1 MAIPNLLPI
10 ASMNKTAVAAMPEA
24 NSQFA
29 ESAEADSAGAKNAP
43 LPAPV
48 ADELAAAS
56 SPQQD
61 SDQIRVKV
69 PGIGTRSVRAQR
81 RLLSALLTVSLVVV
95 LPAFAYKLQLLDTL
109 AQQIAATGQALMQSQ
124 RLAKSVTQALVG
136 NPQAFADMA
145 SSTAVLSQSIA
156 ALEQGDVGMRIQ
168 ALPQDIQPA
177 LRPTLALVE
186 QAKKS
191 SNTIMAQQKILEQIG
206 VALVRI
212 NRQSEDLLELTKT
225 ISSMKQ
231 QQGASPGDISAVGEL
246 STLTQRIGKST
257 NEFLTSQGASPEAVF
272 LLGKDLNAFKD
283 IAQGLLEGSADLR
296 LNATQDKP
304 TREKLVELIG
314 MFEET
319 RSQAGAILNN
329 LQMLVAV
336 RQAQSGVIKDSEP
349 LREQLEA
356 LQKQLSDRTREGLLA
371 TGTLA
376 PLALL
381 VLLSGLGLW
390 YVQAQEGRIRLGFA
404 QTQAQTALENSQSA
418 QQSAQDAK
426 RINDS
431 TQAAILRL
439 MNELQAV
446 AGGDLTKEATVSE
459 DITGAI
465 ADSVNYTVEE
475 LRSLIMSV
483 QGAAERVTQTSATV
497 DRTTQALLAASDA
510 QLQDIRQAGRS
521 VLEMAGRITD
531 VSAQAQESAL
541 VARQSLQAAES
552 GLQAVQSTIGGM
564 NTIRDQIQE
573 TSKRIKRL
581 GESSQEIGE
590 ITDLISDITEQTNV
604 LALNAAI
611 QAASAGEAGRGF
623 SVVAEEVQRLAER
636 SADATRQ
643 IAALVKMIQ
652 TDAQNAMGAMERS
665 AQGVVAGAQLT
676 DNAGE
681 ALTEIDRVSRQVAQ
695 QIVQISGAASREAE
709 LASGVAQNIQIIFAG
724 TEKTADGTR
733 VTASQVRELSQTA
746 QELRQ
751 SVARFKI
758 A

>member
-10 ASMNKTAVAAMPEA
+10 ASMNKSAVVAIPAAH
-24 NSQFA
+24 SQFA
-29 ESAEADSAGAKNAP
+29 DGAEADSAADDKAP
-43 LPAPV
+43 LPALL
-48 ADELAAAS
+48 ADALAAAP
-56 SPQQD
+56 SPQQNA
-61 SDQIRVKV
+61 SEILVKV

-95 LPAFAYKLQLLDTL
+95 LPAFAYKLLLLDAL
-109 AQQIAATGQALMQSQ
+109 SQQIAATGQALMQSQ

-136 NPQAFADMA
+136 DPQAFADMA
-145 SSTAVLSQSIA
+145 SSTAVLSKSIT
-156 ALEQGDVGMRIQ
+156 ALEQGDAGMRIQ

-177 LRPTLALVE
+177 LRPTLTLVE

-283 IAQGLLEGSADLR
+283 IAQGLLDGSADLR
-296 LNATQDKP
+296 LNATQDKT

-319 RSQAGAILNN
+319 RAQAGAILNN
-329 LQMLVAV
+329 LQVLVAV

-404 QTQAQTALENSQSA
+404 QTQAQTALDNSKSA
-418 QQSAQDAK
+418 QQAAQDAK

-475 LRSLIMSV
+475 LRLLIMSV

-521 VLEMAGRITD
+521 VVEMAGRITD
-531 VSAQAQESAL
+531 VSAQAQDSAL

-681 ALTEIDRVSRQVAQ
+681 ALAEIDRVSRQVAQ

-733 VTASQVRELSQTA
+733 ATARQVRELSQTA
-746 QELRQ
+746 QELLQ

>member
-10 ASMNKTAVAAMPEA
+10 ASMNKTAVAAIPA
-24 NSQFA
+24 AHSQFA
-29 ESAEADSAGAKNAP
+29 DGAEADSAADDKAP
-43 LPAPV
+43 LPALL
-48 ADELAAAS
+48 ADALAAAP
-56 SPQQD
+56 SPQQNA
-61 SDQIRVKV
+61 SEILVKV

-329 LQMLVAV
+329 LQVLVAV
-336 RQAQSGVIKDSEP
+336 RQAQYGVIKDSEP

>member
-61 SDQIRVKV
+61 SNQIRVKV

-404 QTQAQTALENSQSA
+404 QTQAQTALDNSKSA
-418 QQSAQDAK
+418 QQAAQDAK